1 MKTGGDE
8 VYPNLLTT
16 MKVKGV
22 TFTQIADLLECRYQ
36 TISENFQGIT
46 EKGIYFDDAQ
56 KIWKVFF
63 PEYDFIWLFRRT
75 KSESQ

>member
-1 MKTGGDE
+1 M
-8 VYPNLLTT
+8 YPNLLTA
-16 MKVKGV
+16 MKVKGI
-22 TFTQIADLLECRYQ
+22 TFAQIADLLGYRHQ
-36 TISENFQGIT
+36 TISENFQENT

-75 KSESQ
+75 KDESQ